1 MSKQPPSSRRDHHTH
16 PSRSSKR
23 PRLDDRGRH
32 GSSTSGPRRDNDRGK
47 RGSHHV
53 PGYHKNPQKWTDYD
67 LSEDG
72 TSSLGGLSS
81 EQINKRAAFE
91 LLNELKSKRS
101 ETQSATADSETMSSD
116 PSKITFKKPRKVSQ
130 RTSDDVARR
139 SHDVARGSHDV
150 PGGSHDHM
158 ELSHDH
164 ASQGGGG
171 AGVVKMPEYE
181 VGSKQAVPRK
191 RKLLAATTSTEAK
204 QSESTANKTKVVSL
218 SHLQDNDEEERDEE
232 I

>member
-1 MSKQPPSSRRDHHTH
+1 MSKDPPLSRQDHHTH

-23 PRLDDRGRH
+23 PRLDDRRRH
-32 GSSTSGPRRDNDRGK
+32 GSSTRGGPRRDNDRGK

-53 PGYHKNPQKWTDYD
+53 PGYHKNPQKWTEYD

-91 LLNELKSKRS
+91 FLDELKRKRS
-101 ETQSATADSETMSSD
+101 ETQTIGGDSEKISSD
-116 PSKITFKKPRKVSQ
+116 PSKITFKKPRKISQ

-139 SHDVARGSHDV
+139 SHDV
-150 PGGSHDHM
+150 PGGSHDHR

-181 VGSKQAVPRK
+181 VGCKPAVPRK
-191 RKLLAATTSTEAK
+191 RKLLAATSMEAK

-218 SHLQDNDEEERDEE
+218 SHLQDKDEEERDAE